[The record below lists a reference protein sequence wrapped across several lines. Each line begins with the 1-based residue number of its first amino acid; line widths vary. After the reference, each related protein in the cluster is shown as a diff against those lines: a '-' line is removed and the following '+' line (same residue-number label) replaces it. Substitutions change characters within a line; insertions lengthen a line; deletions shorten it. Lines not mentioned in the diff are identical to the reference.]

1 MKKELK
7 VLSVTKLTG
16 DVCRV
21 LSNEISM
28 LIDSAKINGVNE
40 ETKYLMAYYSNIIR
54 FINGYNILVT
64 FSKDKDGVV
73 SVIKFDYESNGDVV
87 DLTFEDGKYYIDDHK
102 VENKPTKRRVELI
115 EAIIL
120 PLYSDLD
127 FKVRGLLSAL
137 HGTNSQHK
145 INILCDKYKDVCE
158 EIKKL
163 YGIENA
169 IMLKIMNGHACVITF
184 DFKAESGKLFKITYD
199 KYEECYYA
207 EEV

>member
-7 VLSVTKLTG
+7 VVGIIKMNG
-16 DVCRV
+16 DGIIEKEISSLINDIKENGKNDKNRNEFKSLCDYIRV
-21 LSNEISM
+21 LFR
-28 LIDSAKINGVNE
+28 INN
-40 ETKYLMAYYSNIIR
+40 
-54 FINGYNILVT
+54 LVT
-64 FSKDKDGVV
+64 FNKEDSGV
-73 SVIKFDYESNGDVV
+73 SVIIFDKEHTEDVF
-87 DLTFEDGKYYIDDHK
+87 DLTFEDGKYYIDDHV

-115 EAIIL
+115 EVRIL

-145 INILCDKYKDVCE
+145 INILCDKYKAICE

-163 YGIENA
+163 YNIENV
-169 IMLKIMNGHACVITF
+169 IMLKEMNGHACVMTF
-184 DFKAESGKLFKITYD
+184 DFKAESDKLFKITYD

>member
-7 VLSVTKLTG
+7 VVGIIKMNEGSIIEKEISSLIDDIKENGKNDKNRNEFEILCG
-16 DVCRV
+16 YIRV
-21 LSNEISM
+21 LFR
-28 LIDSAKINGVNE
+28 INNFVAFKKE
-40 ETKYLMAYYSNIIR
+40 
-54 FINGYNILVT
+54 
-64 FSKDKDGVV
+64 DDGV
-73 SVIKFDYESNGDVV
+73 SVIIFDREFDNNMC
-87 DLTFEDGKYYIDDHK
+87 DLTFEDGKYYIYYHT

-115 EAIIL
+115 EVRIL

-127 FKVRGLLSAL
+127 FKVRGLLSAS

-145 INILCDKYKDVCE
+145 INILYDKYKAVCE

-163 YGIENA
+163 YNIENV
-169 IMLKIMNGHACVITF
+169 IMLKEMNGHACVMTF

>member
-16 DVCRV
+16 NVCET

-40 ETKYLMAYYSNIIR
+40 ETKCLMAYYSNIIR
-54 FINGYNILVT
+54 FMNGYNNLVA

-73 SVIKFDYESNGDVV
+73 SVIKFDYESDGDVV
-87 DLTFEDGKYYIDDHK
+87 DLTFEDGKYYIDDHV

-115 EAIIL
+115 EVRIL

-127 FKVRGLLSAL
+127 FKVRGLLSAS

-145 INILCDKYKDVCE
+145 INILCDKYKAICE

-163 YGIENA
+163 YNIENV
-169 IMLKIMNGHACVITF
+169 IMLKEMNGHTCVMTF